1 MILTDIVNQK
11 DTYSKHI
18 VYFSFNEIKIFV
30 FYNSIDMFQ

>member
-11 DTYSKHI
+11 AIYSKHI